1 MSVMGAAA
9 RWSTLVLALTVL
21 LGAATVVVAFA
32 WDIEATQRVYA
43 PIGAA
48 LGTAIAVVGRLVVTG
63 SRPRVEESWAAGSRT
78 AGSWAGG
85 PRIDEP
91 RADSPRVDGPRIGLL
106 TQCCGLLPLAATA
119 FDVAALAW
127 PSPLLHR
134 ADDNAWSLN
143 FAPVLVLALCFPDGR
158 PRRGW
163 RVVAW
168 AAALQP
174 VVAIGSAALLGD
186 DAAAPATLALPV
198 LFVLVVVAVI
208 RRYRAA
214 DEEGRRLL
222 SWLTATALLT
232 PVALVAADVGYLI
245 TGRFDIAGVAVAM
258 LAVGAALAV
267 AVTALRG
274 RLARL
279 DAALAAA
286 VLGVVQML
294 GVAAIVGIAAVVV
307 QALGVPFPG
316 SAIAPALAGLVGF
329 APLLV
334 LNRRWVRNWLQPRRR
349 RALAIARAFVADVR
363 EGAEPAERV
372 EDVLREAVG
381 DPSIRLLLADPDGP
395 AGPAGTAGPADPPAA
410 MPPGAVRVLAGRHHV
425 ADVIRSPAS
434 EVGER
439 ELREVLAELRLPIEV
454 VRLRRDLGRSV
465 AEVER
470 SRSRLLAATVAER
483 ERLGRDLH
491 DGPQQAIVALG
502 MELRALRRHGRNGT
516 PTGVD
521 LDRADVLVQTALTEL
536 RRLAHGASPAGIEA
550 GLLPALRAMVARL
563 PAHVELDLPD
573 QELDE
578 PGRSTAFYV
587 ASEAVT
593 NALKH
598 ADARR
603 IRVSGGRQA
612 GVFVL
617 RVEDD
622 GQGGA
627 DPRGSGLTGLR
638 DRVEA
643 AGGRL
648 AVRSPSGAGTQV
660 EVELPCGS

>member
-1 MSVMGAAA
+1 
-9 RWSTLVLALTVL
+9 
-21 LGAATVVVAFA
+21 
-32 WDIEATQRVYA
+32 
-43 PIGAA
+43 
-48 LGTAIAVVGRLVVTG
+48 
-63 SRPRVEESWAAGSRT
+63 
-78 AGSWAGG
+78 
-85 PRIDEP
+85 
-91 RADSPRVDGPRIGLL
+91 
-106 TQCCGLLPLAATA
+106 
-119 FDVAALAW
+119 
-127 PSPLLHR
+127 
-134 ADDNAWSLN
+134 
-143 FAPVLVLALCFPDGR
+143 
-158 PRRGW
+158 
-163 RVVAW
+163 
-168 AAALQP
+168 
-174 VVAIGSAALLGD
+174 
-186 DAAAPATLALPV
+186 
-198 LFVLVVVAVI
+198 
-208 RRYRAA
+208 
-214 DEEGRRLL
+214 
-222 SWLTATALLT
+222 
-232 PVALVAADVGYLI
+232 
-245 TGRFDIAGVAVAM
+245 
-258 LAVGAALAV
+258 
-267 AVTALRG
+267 
-274 RLARL
+274 
-279 DAALAAA
+279 
-286 VLGVVQML
+286 
-294 GVAAIVGIAAVVV
+294 
-307 QALGVPFPG
+307 
-316 SAIAPALAGLVGF
+316 
-329 APLLV
+329 
-334 LNRRWVRNWLQPRRR
+334 
-349 RALAIARAFVADVR
+349 
-363 EGAEPAERV
+363 
-372 EDVLREAVG
+372 
-381 DPSIRLLLADPDGP
+381 
-395 AGPAGTAGPADPPAA
+395 

-502 MELRALRRHGRNGT
+502 MELRALRRHARNGT
-516 PTGVD
+516 STGVD
-521 LDRADVLVQTALTEL
+521 LDRADVLVQTALTQL

-603 IRVSGGRQA
+603 IRVSGGRQG

-648 AVRSPSGAGTQV
+648 AVRSPSGAGTRV